1 MLRVYAQR
9 AVGFISSAK
18 LDKSRFPC
26 YSIRLFQRVY
36 TEQRGITMQNRNT
49 IIVAICGV
57 ILVAF
62 LAIATIKII
71 QNRQPKPP
79 AVSEV
84 EQPEEKPAPVRRH
97 GPKVKKK
104 VDIASTFSDWGGA
117 GQDKAQDGQPHKEL
131 HEQTPEEAVE
141 SVWQGLDT
149 YREMSDEDK
158 AKTAIA
164 LSFVTGIVNAIAAN
178 AGALVQAIPPEQ
190 REETIRNAQNAL
202 TNINAIEME
211 VGPDM
216 TPEERNVIGGTLQS
230 VRNLNINLLNALR

>member
-1 MLRVYAQR
+1 
-9 AVGFISSAK
+9 
-18 LDKSRFPC
+18 
-26 YSIRLFQRVY
+26 
-36 TEQRGITMQNRNT
+36 MQNRNT

-71 QNRQPKPP
+71 QNRQPEPP

-117 GQDKAQDGQPHKEL
+117 GQDKAQDGEPHKEL

-141 SVWQGLDT
+141 SLWQGLDT
-149 YREMSDEDK
+149 YRELSDEDK
-158 AKTAIA
+158 AKADFA
-164 LSFVTGIVNAIAAN
+164 LGLVTVIVNAIGAN
-178 AGALVQAIPPEQ
+178 AGQFVGAMDAQQRAEAI
-190 REETIRNAQNAL
+190 TNAQTAL
-202 TNINAIEME
+202 TNINAMEME
-211 VGPDM
+211 VAPDM
-216 TPEERNVIGGTLQS
+216 TEEERNVIGGTLQA
-230 VRNLNINLLNALR
+230 VRNLNMNLLNALQ